1 MTQATWRTGKKL
13 YASEDGSTYGD
24 AAGGLQRVYDIHQE
38 HIVSLSQGSN
48 FWYIGKDILSMGSSK
63 LCAPLKVL
71 LSLSY
76 TGTRGRATTL

>member
-1 MTQATWRTGKKL
+1 MQVSKIQSFENASFFQATWRTGKKL

-48 FWYIGKDILSMGSSK
+48 FWNPWSGYY
-63 LCAPLKVL
+63 PV
-71 LSLSY
+71 
-76 TGTRGRATTL
+76 R